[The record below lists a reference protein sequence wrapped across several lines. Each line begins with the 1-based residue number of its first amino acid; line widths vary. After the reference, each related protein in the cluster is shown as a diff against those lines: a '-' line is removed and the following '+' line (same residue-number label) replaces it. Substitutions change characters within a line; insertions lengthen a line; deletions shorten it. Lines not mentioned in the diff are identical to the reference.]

1 MSSVL
6 YDEPGPVARR
16 RERIGSVIGGLLI
29 VVLLALAFRYA
40 DQRGLFGADRWDVL
54 YDPPK
59 NQTAEAVWTSM
70 VVKGLGATLRAA
82 VVAAPLALLLGLLLA
97 VWRTTRVR
105 WLRAPATV
113 VIELFRGLPVL
124 LMMLFALLGFGWDAF
139 AAVVFGLVVYNMAII
154 AEILR
159 AGLASLPRGQAEA
172 AYAIGLS
179 DPAARAAPPGRP
191 HHAAEPDRAA
201 RRPAQGLVA
210 RVHRR
215 LPRAAQGHAEQR
227 AVLRQQVL
235 RGAVPHGR
243 GDLPGRQHLADP
255 ARRVVAGAQHPDVRA
270 GRSGRDGGARG
281 AGRGRRV
288 RRRRRGRRARLTGRA
303 GQPAVALA
311 RTSRTT
317 VTVISPG

>member
-6 YDEPGPVARR
+6 YDEPGPVARH
-16 RERIGSVIGGLLI
+16 RERIGSVAGGLLV

-59 NQTAEAVWTSM
+59 NQSAEAVWTSM
-70 VVKGLGATLRAA
+70 VVRGLGATLRAA

-97 VWRTTRVR
+97 VWRTARVR

-139 AAVVFGLVVYNMAII
+139 TAVVFGLVVYNMAII

-179 DPAARAAPPGRP
+179 RTQTLLLVLLPQAVRTMLPSLIAQLVVLLKDSSLGFIVGYPELLKAMQNNAQYFGNKYYVALFLMGAGIYLVVNISLTRLAVRLQGRSSRTSGRTTRDATVAPGAPG
-191 HHAAEPDRAA
+191 
-201 RRPAQGLVA
+201 
-210 RVHRR
+210 
-215 LPRAAQGHAEQR
+215 
-227 AVLRQQVL
+227 
-235 RGAVPHGR
+235 GAG
-243 GDLPGRQHLADP
+243 GFA
-255 ARRVVAGAQHPDVRA
+255 AGA
-270 GRSGRDGGARG
+270 GGG
-281 AGRGRRV
+281 GPV
-288 RRRRRGRRARLTGRA
+288 
-303 GQPAVALA
+303 
-311 RTSRTT
+311 
-317 VTVISPG
+317 